1 VEKPLW
7 IICIT
12 HMFIEVYLLMQ
23 VALIPVIIRE
33 FQLSLLEA
41 SLIATIP
48 SLLTLLMNIPS
59 GFLTD
64 KFSTNQLLFTSMLVE
79 GLSTFLVSQTSSFWM
94 LIVGVSLL
102 KISSPIYHISGLSQ
116 LSRLAKPERISRYVG
131 FHNALGSLGSAAGL
145 ITLAVF
151 LTTFGWRITY
161 LFWAVPILIWG
172 FIILKSPYL
181 KTKPAKRESCE
192 KKNRRFTRLSLIFSA
207 EFIILLLVIGVREIG
222 ATGSSTFM
230 TTFFTDTRGLPDAT
244 ASLIF
249 SLGPFVGIAGSLIGG
264 YLGEKLGAKKALSLS
279 ILCGAFSL
287 ILLPVAFELYLIILA
302 YLLYSFFSSAIWS
315 PMNTIVAHVTPE
327 TERGMSYS
335 VYFLTEGLLAS
346 VAPTLAAGF
355 IQLTQIWF
363 IFPYSVVFMV
373 ASVIILQFLKLPQH
387 QRNNFKQLKE

>member
-1 VEKPLW
+1 
-7 IICIT
+7 
-12 HMFIEVYLLMQ
+12 MFIEVYLLMQ

-48 SLLTLLMNIPS
+48 SILTLLMNLPS
-59 GFLTD
+59 GLLAD
-64 KFSTNQLLFTSMLVE
+64 KFTTNQLLSASMLIE
-79 GLSTFLVSQTSSFWM
+79 GLSTFLVSQTNNFWT

-116 LSRLAKPERISRYVG
+116 LSRLAKPEKISRYVG

-161 LFWAVPILIWG
+161 LFWAAPILLWG

-181 KTKPAKRESCE
+181 RTKPAKRESYE
-192 KKNRRFTRLSLIFSA
+192 KKNHRFTRLSLIFSA

-230 TTFFTDTRGLPDAT
+230 TTFFTETRGLPDAT

-249 SLGPFVGIAGSLIGG
+249 SLGPFAGIAGSLIGG
-264 YLGEKLGAKKALSLS
+264 YLSERLGAKKALSLT
-279 ILCGAFSL
+279 ILCSAFSL
-287 ILLPVAFELYLIILA
+287 ILLPVAFELYLIVLA

-315 PMNTIVAHVTPE
+315 PMNTIVANVTPE

-355 IQLTQIWF
+355 IELTEIWF
-363 IFPYSVVFMV
+363 VFPYSVVFMIV
-373 ASVIILQFLKLPQH
+373 SVLILQFLKLPQH
-387 QRNNFKQLKE
+387 KRNNFKQSTE

>member
-1 VEKPLW
+1 MEKPLW

-48 SLLTLLMNIPS
+48 SILTLLMNLPS
-59 GFLTD
+59 GLLTD
-64 KFSTNQLLFTSMLVE
+64 KFTTNQLLSASMLIE
-79 GLSTFLVSQTSSFWM
+79 GLSTFLVSQTNNFWT

-116 LSRLAKPERISRYVG
+116 LSRLAKPEKISRYVG
-131 FHNALGSLGSAAGL
+131 FHNALGSLGSVAGL

-151 LTTFGWRITY
+151 LTTFSWRITY
-161 LFWAVPILIWG
+161 LFWAAPILLWG

-181 KTKPAKRESCE
+181 RTKPAKRESYE
-192 KKNRRFTRLSLIFSA
+192 KKNHRFTRLSLIFSA

-249 SLGPFVGIAGSLIGG
+249 SLGPFAGIAGSLIGG
-264 YLGEKLGAKKALSLS
+264 YLGERLGAKKALSLT
-279 ILCGAFSL
+279 ILCSAFSL
-287 ILLPVAFELYLIILA
+287 ILLPVAFEPYLIVLA

-315 PMNTIVAHVTPE
+315 PMNTIVANVTPE

-355 IQLTQIWF
+355 IVLTEIWF
-363 IFPYSVVFMV
+363 VFPYSVVFMIV
-373 ASVIILQFLKLPQH
+373 SVFILQFLKLPQH
-387 QRNNFKQLKE
+387 QRNNFKQSTE